1 MKRICLRITSV
12 LFSIVMLFGTLNF
25 FPSFQVS
32 AATNEKIIY
41 DFLVGNLGFN
51 AAGACGVLANIEKES
66 GFNPNLLEHGYT
78 WESGGGYGICQ
89 WTNTPRTSSKGRR
102 TNLVNWCNSN
112 GYNYKA
118 LDGQLQFLKHE
129 LETNV
134 RPGVYSYIK
143 DVQNSADGAYD
154 SGWKWCYSFETPA
167 GYNTGVSV
175 TRGNY
180 AKTKYWPK
188 YRGVVPPDIVTPTIS
203 TDKSSY
209 IVGDTIYTSWV
220 ASSSSSNISHYWI
233 NVIAPDGTWIHEGN
247 MNLSTSYSFSASQ
260 EGEYTVRVYAT
271 PRGSKEGEGSL
282 SDERKISVASAIP
295 KGQEISNG
303 AGQTLPDG
311 DYYIISS
318 INMNYYVDIPGTEV
332 ASGNNVNMY
341 TMETNVMPP
350 ACDAWTLMYLGNGF
364 YKIKSKGTNFCLD
377 VSGASLDRGT
387 NVQVWEENDSTAQQW
402 SIIQT
407 DYGYKIQSRCN
418 GFYLD
423 IAGGGFE
430 NSTNVQ
436 VWETNDTTAQK
447 YVFVPYGAST
457 GQTIEDGVYS
467 IRSALDA
474 NYCVDADGAAAK
486 SEYKDETNI
495 HLWETNTCDDL
506 FYVEYLSDGYYNVR
520 EVSTGLAL
528 DIWNAD
534 ANFAY
539 VNRNIQLCGKNGNR
553 NQQWVIKDNGDGT
566 YILISKMSGYC
577 LDLSGGVCEKG
588 KNISQYYYNGT
599 AAQKWSFVPVSPSEI
614 IIKNP
619 PTKTE
624 YYIGE
629 QIDSSG
635 ISVQLTYAIGTFKD
649 VSHEV
654 SYQYDFSEIGNA
666 DVIVSYAANGSTFID
681 SFTVTVK
688 NAPFKGKGTEDD
700 PYLISSKK
708 DLQVMRDLI
717 NDEASSSSFRA
728 CVYLQTTDIDL
739 EDEEWIPIGKRA
751 FDGTETSRLFAGHY
765 NGNHHTIFGLSIN
778 ETSKYAG
785 LFGSIGIKPAIIE
798 NLAVEGTVNSTD
810 ISVGGICGEICGKNG
825 IIRNCSFIG
834 NVSGGEQA
842 VGGVVGYIWQSGS
855 VIDCYHNGT
864 VTSNGGRIIGGVV
877 GNIHTG
883 GSEDSNTVLIQN
895 CYHVGT
901 LSGASDAAGTIA
913 GIVSVDTQHE
923 SIITI
928 ENCYALQG
936 EGNAIGSGKANT
948 QDITLLKSALMKAAA
963 SSLGSAYKENT
974 DSSFNGGYPIFN
986 WQNSVVGD
994 CNNDEVFTI
1003 ADIVMVQK
1011 WLLND
1016 GTVLD
1021 NWKAADLYG
1030 DNVINVFDL
1039 VLMKQMIVNIK

>member
-1 MKRICLRITSV
+1 MSKKIISFITSLSV
-12 LFSIVMLFGTLNF
+12 MFSLL
-25 FPSFQVS
+25 SFLPNKLLINIIASAYNAS
-32 AATNEKIIY
+32 AAVSY
-41 DFLVGNLGFN
+41 
-51 AAGACGVLANIEKES
+51 ANTYWS
-66 GFNPNLLEHGYT
+66 NYNPNYSNYNSIGGDCANFVSQCLVAGGMQMTDGWYWYSYDDRSASWSACASMYNYFKNSGY
-78 WESGGGYGICQ
+78 EIIENPSDSQVIEGNPVLYYS
-89 WTNTPRTSSKGRR
+89 SSKGRWSHAAICTGHDSSGNALVSAHNSDR
-102 TNLVNWCNSN
+102 HNVNWKLGTNWSKRCTIIIN
-112 GYNYKA
+112 GDDPN
-118 LDGQLQFLKHE
+118 
-129 LETNV
+129 
-134 RPGVYSYIK
+134 
-143 DVQNSADGAYD
+143 
-154 SGWKWCYSFETPA
+154 
-167 GYNTGVSV
+167 
-175 TRGNY
+175 
-180 AKTKYWPK
+180 
-188 YRGVVPPDIVTPTIS
+188 PDMVIPTIS

-209 IVGDTIYTSWV
+209 IVGDTVNVSWA
-220 ASSSSSNISHYWI
+220 ASPSNSNLEHYWI
-233 NVIAPDGTWIHEGN
+233 TVYAPSGTLVNETMALN
-247 MNLSTSYSFSASQ
+247 TSYSFVAS
-260 EGEYTVRVYAT
+260 EIGDYTIITYAT
-271 PRGSKEGEGSL
+271 PHNSPDGSGSL
-282 SDERKISVASAIP
+282 TDTRVISVASAIP
-295 KGQEISNG
+295 KGQEMSNG

-341 TMETNVMPP
+341 TMGTNVMPP
-350 ACDAWTLMYLGNGF
+350 ACDAWTLVYLGNGF

-377 VSGASLDRGT
+377 VSGASLDRGA

-423 IAGGGFE
+423 VAGGGFE

-474 NYCVDADGAAAK
+474 NYCVDADGAAVK

-506 FYVEYLSDGYYNVR
+506 FYVEYLSDGYYNVS

-528 DIWNAD
+528 DVWNDD
-534 ANFAY
+534 ANFTY

-566 YILISKMSGYC
+566 YTLISKMSGYC

-901 LSGASDAAGTIA
+901 LSGASDATGTIA

-994 CNNDEVFTI
+994 CNNDGVFTI

>member
-1 MKRICLRITSV
+1 MWKVKLNKIWAIFIGTMMLIMALSFASFNNVNVYATQTKKQN
-12 LFSIVMLFGTLNF
+12 FSTNYTLTGNGPSDMLAIAFAQVGKTGAQLGYSEAWCANF
-25 FPSFQVS
+25 VS
-32 AATNEKIIY
+32 DCA
-41 DFLVGNLGFN
+41 DL
-51 AAGACGVLANIEKES
+51 AGQSSAIPRTGAVSTIRKNVEDA
-66 GFNPNLLEHGYT
+66 
-78 WESGGGYGICQ
+78 GGYIVSSPEVGDLVIWKNSKISHVEIVCSVENGVAYSIGGNNGGTGNPK
-89 WTNTPRTSSKGRR
+89 TNYCAGKRK
-102 TNLVNWCNSN
+102 CNSIGTVTCYIRPN
-112 GYNYKA
+112 YNNKI
-118 LDGQLQFLKHE
+118 GS
-129 LETNV
+129 NMV
-134 RPGVYSYIK
+134 I
-143 DVQNSADGAYD
+143 
-154 SGWKWCYSFETPA
+154 
-167 GYNTGVSV
+167 
-175 TRGNY
+175 
-180 AKTKYWPK
+180 
-188 YRGVVPPDIVTPTIS
+188 PTIS

-209 IVGDTIYTSWV
+209 IVGDTIYTSWT
-220 ASSSSSNISHYWI
+220 ASPSNSNISHYWI

-247 MNLSTSYSFSASQ
+247 MNLDTSYSFSASQ

-350 ACDAWTLMYLGNGF
+350 ACDAWTLVYLGNGF

-377 VSGASLDRGT
+377 VSEASLDRGT

-467 IRSALDA
+467 IRSALDT
-474 NYCVDADGAAAK
+474 NYCIDADGAAVK

-506 FYVEYLSDGYYNVR
+506 FYVEYLSDGYYNVS

-528 DIWNAD
+528 DVWNND

-566 YILISKMSGYC
+566 YTLISKMSGYC
-577 LDLSGGVCEKG
+577 LDLSGGICEKG
-588 KNISQYYYNGT
+588 KNISQYLYNGT
-599 AAQKWSFVPVSPSEI
+599 AAQKWSFVPISPSEI
-614 IIKNP
+614 TIVSLPNI
-619 PTKTE
+619 TE
-624 YYIGE
+624 YYIGSNLDTDGAVIQAKYE
-629 QIDSSG
+629 
-635 ISVQLTYAIGTFKD
+635 IGTFKD
-649 VSHEV
+649 IT
-654 SYQYDFSEIGNA
+654 YD
-666 DVIVSYAANGSTFID
+666 VSYAYNFSKPGKTNVFVKYNING
-681 SFTVTVK
+681 VTLKDVFNVTIK
-688 NAPFKGKGTEDD
+688 EAPFDGNGTENN
-700 PYLISSKK
+700 PYLISSKE
-708 DLQVMRDLI
+708 DLEMMRDLI
-717 NDEASSSSFRA
+717 NNEDSSAAFRN
-728 CVYLQTTDIDL
+728 CTYLQTIDIDL
-739 EDEEWIPIGKRA
+739 ENEKWTPIGKRD
-751 FDGTETSRLFAGHY
+751 FDEVATDRLFAGHY
-765 NGNHHTIFGLSIN
+765 NGNCHTISGLYVN
-778 ETSKYAG
+778 ETTKYAG
-785 LFGSIGIKPAIIE
+785 LFGSTGTEPAIIE
-798 NLAVEGTVNSTD
+798 NLAVEGTVSSTD

-883 GSEDSNTVLIQN
+883 GSDDSNTVLIQN

-901 LSGASDAAGTIA
+901 LSGASDAMGTIA

-923 SIITI
+923 SNVTI

-948 QDITLLKSALMKAAA
+948 QDIIFLKPALMKSAA
-963 SSLGSAYKENT
+963 SSLGTLYKKNT
-974 DSSFNGGYPIFN
+974 DDSFNSGYPIHT

-994 CNNDEVFTI
+994 CNNDGKFTI
-1003 ADIVMVQK
+1003 ADIVMLQK

-1016 GTVLD
+1016 GAKLT
-1021 NWKAADLYG
+1021 NWKAADLYEDG
-1030 DNVINVFDL
+1030 ILNTFDL
-1039 VLMKQMIVNIK
+1039 VLMKQLALE

>member
-1 MKRICLRITSV
+1 MLDKKITSIVISLV
-12 LFSIVMLFGTLNF
+12 LIITIFSICSKNLYKVYAATDVSNLNPTNSTCEFITSLEGFSSQCFWDNRQWTIGYGNKCPYTHTSNGTRGQKGGHYISKEDAVSLFQKNLTSYVNTLKSNCSGLSMTQNQFDALLSATYNHGNVKSCPLKYFLQGTLSESEAREKYYVWCINAGTADEAGLRNRRKKEADRF
-25 FPSFQVS
+25 FRDDVDTCTCNDSYAGDYLVVTDSSNLNIRSGESTS
-32 AATNEKIIY
+32 ASIVGKIPKGTT
-41 DFLVGNLGFN
+41 VH
-51 AAGACGVLANIEKES
+51 A
-66 GFNPNLLEHGYT
+66 
-78 WESGGGYGICQ
+78 
-89 WTNTPRTSSKGRR
+89 SKG
-102 TNLVNWCNSN
+102 N
-112 GYNYKA
+112 
-118 LDGQLQFLKHE
+118 
-129 LETNV
+129 
-134 RPGVYSYIK
+134 
-143 DVQNSADGAYD
+143 
-154 SGWKWCYSFETPA
+154 
-167 GYNTGVSV
+167 
-175 TRGNY
+175 
-180 AKTKYWPK
+180 
-188 YRGVVPPDIVTPTIS
+188 
-203 TDKSSY
+203 
-209 IVGDTIYTSWV
+209 
-220 ASSSSSNISHYWI
+220 
-233 NVIAPDGTWIHEGN
+233 GTWLYVENYNGISG
-247 MNLSTSYSFSASQ
+247 Y
-260 EGEYTVRVYAT
+260 VYASYMQKLNIDPPT
-271 PRGSKEGEGSL
+271 PQ
-282 SDERKISVASAIP
+282 
-295 KGQEISNG
+295 GQEISNG

-341 TMETNVMPP
+341 TMGTNVMPP
-350 ACDAWTLMYLGNGF
+350 ACDAWTLVYLGNGF

-423 IAGGGFE
+423 VAGGGFE

-474 NYCVDADGAAAK
+474 NYCVDADGAAVK
-486 SEYKDETNI
+486 SKYKDETNVQ
-495 HLWETNTCDDL
+495 LWETNTCDDL
-506 FYVEYLSDGYYNVR
+506 FYVEYLSDGYYNVS

-528 DIWNAD
+528 DIWSDD
-534 ANFAY
+534 ANFTY

-566 YILISKMSGYC
+566 YTLISKMSGYC

-599 AAQKWSFVPVSPSEI
+599 AAQKWSFVPASPAEI

-649 VSHEV
+649 ISHEV
-654 SYQYDFSEIGNA
+654 SYQYDFSEIGNT
-666 DVIVSYAANGSTFID
+666 DVIVSYSANGSTFID

-717 NDEASSSSFRA
+717 NDEDSSSSFRE

-739 EDEEWIPIGKRA
+739 EDEKWIPIGKRA
-751 FDGTETSRLFAGHY
+751 FDGIETSRLFAGHY
-765 NGNHHTIFGLSIN
+765 NGNYHTISGLSVS
-778 ETSKYAG
+778 ETTKYAG

-901 LSGASDAAGTIA
+901 LSGASDATGTIA

-923 SIITI
+923 SSVTI

-948 QDITLLKSALMKAAA
+948 QDITLLKSALMKATA

-974 DSSFNGGYPIFN
+974 DDSFNSGYPIHT

-994 CNNDEVFTI
+994 CNNDGSFTV
-1003 ADIVMVQK
+1003 ADVVMLQK

-1039 VLMKQMIVNIK
+1039 VLMKQMITNVA

>member
-1 MKRICLRITSV
+1 MTNVKIQKAIAILISLMTMCALFNLISENAVPVSAGWSSVAELENYALANWTKPIQASYADINTGSRYFGANRTGTTRKHAANDYVCAVGTSV
-12 LFSIVMLFGTLNF
+12 YAMTGGYVEEFSSNFYGGTQAISVKNDDGSVARYCEIKTSFRSGDRVEKGQQIGTVIANNKGGGHMLHLEMYLGTASGSLTNTSNSTYWYVSYKNYCRRQDLINPSFTQKLGVVDTCTCNDSYAGNYLVVTDSSNLNIRSGESTSASIVGKIPKGTT
-25 FPSFQVS
+25 VH
-32 AATNEKIIY
+32 
-41 DFLVGNLGFN
+41 V
-51 AAGACGVLANIEKES
+51 
-66 GFNPNLLEHGYT
+66 
-78 WESGGGYGICQ
+78 
-89 WTNTPRTSSKGRR
+89 SKG
-102 TNLVNWCNSN
+102 N
-112 GYNYKA
+112 
-118 LDGQLQFLKHE
+118 
-129 LETNV
+129 
-134 RPGVYSYIK
+134 
-143 DVQNSADGAYD
+143 
-154 SGWKWCYSFETPA
+154 
-167 GYNTGVSV
+167 
-175 TRGNY
+175 
-180 AKTKYWPK
+180 
-188 YRGVVPPDIVTPTIS
+188 
-203 TDKSSY
+203 
-209 IVGDTIYTSWV
+209 
-220 ASSSSSNISHYWI
+220 
-233 NVIAPDGTWIHEGN
+233 GTWLYVENYNGISGH
-247 MNLSTSYSFSASQ
+247 
-260 EGEYTVRVYAT
+260 VYASYMQKLDIDPPT
-271 PRGSKEGEGSL
+271 PQ
-282 SDERKISVASAIP
+282 
-295 KGQEISNG
+295 GQEISNG

-350 ACDAWTLMYLGNGF
+350 ACDAWTLVYLGNGF
-364 YKIKSKGTNFCLD
+364 YEIKSKGTNFCLD

-474 NYCVDADGAAAK
+474 KYCVDADGAAVK

-506 FYVEYLSDGYYNVR
+506 FYVEYLSDGYYNVS

-528 DIWNAD
+528 DIWSDD
-534 ANFAY
+534 ANFTY

-566 YILISKMSGYC
+566 YTLISKMSGYC

-614 IIKNP
+614 TIVSLPNI
-619 PTKTE
+619 TE
-624 YYIGE
+624 YYIGSNLDTDGAVIQAKYE
-629 QIDSSG
+629 
-635 ISVQLTYAIGTFKD
+635 IGTFKD
-649 VSHEV
+649 IT
-654 SYQYDFSEIGNA
+654 YD
-666 DVIVSYAANGSTFID
+666 VSYAYNFSKPGKTNVFVKYNING
-681 SFTVTVK
+681 VTLKDAFNVTIK
-688 NAPFKGKGTEDD
+688 EAPFDGNGTENN
-700 PYLISSKK
+700 PYLISSKE
-708 DLQVMRDLI
+708 DLKMMRDLI
-717 NDEASSSSFRA
+717 NNEDSSAAFRN
-728 CVYLQTTDIDL
+728 CTYLQTIDIDL
-739 EDEEWIPIGKRA
+739 ENEKWTPIGKRD
-751 FDGTETSRLFAGHY
+751 FDEIATERLFAGHY
-765 NGNHHTIFGLSIN
+765 NGNCHTISGLYVN
-778 ETSKYAG
+778 ETTKYAG
-785 LFGSIGIKPAIIE
+785 LFGSIGTEPAIIE

-994 CNNDEVFTI
+994 CNNDGVFTI

>member
-1 MKRICLRITSV
+1 MMLIIALSFAPINNMNVYATQIRKQN
-12 LFSIVMLFGTLNF
+12 FSTNYTLTGNGPSDMLAIAFAQVGKTGAQLGYSEAWCANF
-25 FPSFQVS
+25 VS
-32 AATNEKIIY
+32 DCA
-41 DFLVGNLGFN
+41 DL
-51 AAGACGVLANIEKES
+51 AGQSSAIPRTGAVSTIRKNVEDA
-66 GFNPNLLEHGYT
+66 
-78 WESGGGYGICQ
+78 GGYIVSSPQVGDLVIWKNSKISHVEIVCSVENGVAYSIGGNNGGTGNPK
-89 WTNTPRTSSKGRR
+89 TNYCAGKRK
-102 TNLVNWCNSN
+102 CNSIGTVTCYIRPN
-112 GYNYKA
+112 YNNKI
-118 LDGQLQFLKHE
+118 GS
-129 LETNV
+129 NMV
-134 RPGVYSYIK
+134 I
-143 DVQNSADGAYD
+143 
-154 SGWKWCYSFETPA
+154 
-167 GYNTGVSV
+167 
-175 TRGNY
+175 
-180 AKTKYWPK
+180 
-188 YRGVVPPDIVTPTIS
+188 PTIS

-209 IVGDTIYTSWV
+209 IVGDTIYTSWT
-220 ASSSSSNISHYWI
+220 ASPSNSNISHYWI

-247 MNLSTSYSFSASQ
+247 MNLDTSYSFSASQ

-282 SDERKISVASAIP
+282 SDERKINVASAIP

-332 ASGNNVNMY
+332 VSGNNVNMY

-350 ACDAWTLMYLGNGF
+350 ACDAWTLMCLGNGF

-387 NVQVWEENDSTAQQW
+387 NVQICEENDSTAQQW

-423 IAGGGFE
+423 VAGGGFE

-474 NYCVDADGAAAK
+474 NYCVDADGAAVK

-506 FYVEYLSDGYYNVR
+506 FYVEYLSDGYYNVS

-528 DIWNAD
+528 DIWNDD
-534 ANFAY
+534 ANFTY

-566 YILISKMSGYC
+566 YTLISKMSGYC

-599 AAQKWSFVPVSPSEI
+599 AAQKWNFVPVSPSEI
-614 IIKNP
+614 TIVSLPNI
-619 PTKTE
+619 TE
-624 YYIGE
+624 YYIGSNLDADGAVIQAKYE
-629 QIDSSG
+629 
-635 ISVQLTYAIGTFKD
+635 IGTFKD
-649 VSHEV
+649 IT
-654 SYQYDFSEIGNA
+654 YD
-666 DVIVSYAANGSTFID
+666 VSYAYNFSKPGKTNVFVKYNINGVALKDAFN
-681 SFTVTVK
+681 VTIK
-688 NAPFKGKGTEDD
+688 EAPFDGNGTENS
-700 PYLISSKK
+700 PYLISSKE
-708 DLQVMRDLI
+708 DLEMMRDLI
-717 NDEASSSSFRA
+717 NNEDSSAAFRN
-728 CVYLQTTDIDL
+728 CTYLQTIDIDL
-739 EDEEWIPIGKRA
+739 KNEKWTPIGKRD
-751 FDGTETSRLFAGHY
+751 FDEVATERLFAGHY
-765 NGNHHTIFGLSIN
+765 NGNYHTISGLYVN
-778 ETSKYAG
+778 ETTKYAG
-785 LFGSIGIKPAIIE
+785 LFGSTGTEPAIIE

-825 IIRNCSFIG
+825 IIQNCSFIG

-923 SIITI
+923 SNVTI

-948 QDITLLKSALMKAAA
+948 QDIIFLKPALMKSAA
-963 SSLGSAYKENT
+963 SSLGTLYKKNT
-974 DSSFNGGYPIFN
+974 DDSFNSGYPIHT

-994 CNNDEVFTI
+994 CNNDGIFTI
-1003 ADIVMVQK
+1003 ADVVMFQK

-1021 NWKAADLYG
+1021 NWKAADFHSDDML
-1030 DNVINVFDL
+1030 NVLDL
-1039 VLMKQMIVNIK
+1039 VLMKQLVLE

>member
-1 MKRICLRITSV
+1 MWKVKLNKIWAIFIGTMMLIMALSFASFNNVNVYATQTKKQN
-12 LFSIVMLFGTLNF
+12 FSTNYTLTGNGPSDMLAIAFAQVGKTGAQLGYSEAWCANF
-25 FPSFQVS
+25 VS
-32 AATNEKIIY
+32 DCA
-41 DFLVGNLGFN
+41 DL
-51 AAGACGVLANIEKES
+51 AGQSSAIPRTGAVSTIRKNVEDA
-66 GFNPNLLEHGYT
+66 
-78 WESGGGYGICQ
+78 GGYIVSSPEVGDLVIWKNSKISHVEIVCSVENGVAYSIGGNNGGTGNPK
-89 WTNTPRTSSKGRR
+89 TNYCAGKRK
-102 TNLVNWCNSN
+102 CNSIGTVTCYIRPN
-112 GYNYKA
+112 YNNKI
-118 LDGQLQFLKHE
+118 GS
-129 LETNV
+129 NMV
-134 RPGVYSYIK
+134 I
-143 DVQNSADGAYD
+143 
-154 SGWKWCYSFETPA
+154 
-167 GYNTGVSV
+167 
-175 TRGNY
+175 
-180 AKTKYWPK
+180 
-188 YRGVVPPDIVTPTIS
+188 PTIS

-209 IVGDTIYTSWV
+209 IVGDTIYTSWT
-220 ASSSSSNISHYWI
+220 ASPSNSNISHYWI

-247 MNLSTSYSFSASQ
+247 MNLDTSYSFSASQ

-350 ACDAWTLMYLGNGF
+350 ACDAWTLVYLGNGF

-377 VSGASLDRGT
+377 VSEASLDRGT

-467 IRSALDA
+467 IRSALDT
-474 NYCVDADGAAAK
+474 NYCIDADGAAVK

-506 FYVEYLSDGYYNVR
+506 FYVEYLSDGYYNVS

-528 DIWNAD
+528 DVWNND

-566 YILISKMSGYC
+566 YTLISKMSGYC
-577 LDLSGGVCEKG
+577 LDLSGGICEKG
-588 KNISQYYYNGT
+588 KNISQYLYNGT
-599 AAQKWSFVPVSPSEI
+599 AAQKWSFVPISPSEI
-614 IIKNP
+614 TIVSLPNI
-619 PTKTE
+619 TE
-624 YYIGE
+624 YYIGSNLDTDGAVIQE
-629 QIDSSG
+629 K
-635 ISVQLTYAIGTFKD
+635 YEIGTFKD
-649 VSHEV
+649 IT
-654 SYQYDFSEIGNA
+654 YD
-666 DVIVSYAANGSTFID
+666 VSYAYNFSKPGKTNVFVKYNING
-681 SFTVTVK
+681 VTLKDVFNVTIK
-688 NAPFKGKGTEDD
+688 EAPFDGNGTENN
-700 PYLISSKK
+700 PYLISSKE
-708 DLQVMRDLI
+708 DLEMMRDLI
-717 NDEASSSSFRA
+717 NNEDSSAAFRN
-728 CVYLQTTDIDL
+728 CTYLQTIDIDL
-739 EDEEWIPIGKRA
+739 ENEKWTPIGKRD
-751 FDGTETSRLFAGHY
+751 FDEVATDRLFAGHY
-765 NGNHHTIFGLSIN
+765 NGNCHTISGLYVN
-778 ETSKYAG
+778 ETTKYAG
-785 LFGSIGIKPAIIE
+785 LFGSTGTEPAIIE
-798 NLAVEGTVNSTD
+798 NLAVEGTASSTD

-883 GSEDSNTVLIQN
+883 GSDDSNTVLIQN

-901 LSGASDAAGTIA
+901 LSGASDAMGTIA

-923 SIITI
+923 SNVTI

-948 QDITLLKSALMKAAA
+948 QDIIFLKPALMKSAA
-963 SSLGSAYKENT
+963 SSLGTLYKKNT
-974 DSSFNGGYPIFN
+974 DDSFNSGYPIHT

-994 CNNDEVFTI
+994 CNNDGKFTI
-1003 ADIVMVQK
+1003 ADIVMLQK

-1016 GTVLD
+1016 GAKLT
-1021 NWKAADLYG
+1021 NWKAADLYEDG
-1030 DNVINVFDL
+1030 ILNTFDL
-1039 VLMKQMIVNIK
+1039 VLMKQLALE

>member
-1 MKRICLRITSV
+1 MQKLDID
-12 LFSIVMLFGTLNF
+12 
-25 FPSFQVS
+25 P
-32 AATNEKIIY
+32 
-41 DFLVGNLGFN
+41 
-51 AAGACGVLANIEKES
+51 
-66 GFNPNLLEHGYT
+66 P
-78 WESGGGYGICQ
+78 
-89 WTNTPRTSSKGRR
+89 TP
-102 TNLVNWCNSN
+102 
-112 GYNYKA
+112 
-118 LDGQLQFLKHE
+118 Q
-129 LETNV
+129 
-134 RPGVYSYIK
+134 
-143 DVQNSADGAYD
+143 
-154 SGWKWCYSFETPA
+154 
-167 GYNTGVSV
+167 
-175 TRGNY
+175 
-180 AKTKYWPK
+180 
-188 YRGVVPPDIVTPTIS
+188 
-203 TDKSSY
+203 
-209 IVGDTIYTSWV
+209 
-220 ASSSSSNISHYWI
+220 
-233 NVIAPDGTWIHEGN
+233 
-247 MNLSTSYSFSASQ
+247 
-260 EGEYTVRVYAT
+260 
-271 PRGSKEGEGSL
+271 
-282 SDERKISVASAIP
+282 
-295 KGQEISNG
+295 GQEISNG

-350 ACDAWTLMYLGNGF
+350 ACDAWTLVYLGNGF

-377 VSGASLDRGT
+377 VSEASLNRGT

-423 IAGGGFE
+423 VAGGGFE

-467 IRSALDA
+467 IRSALDT
-474 NYCVDADGAAAK
+474 NYCVDADGSAAK

-506 FYVEYLSDGYYNVR
+506 FYVEYLSDGYYNVS

-528 DIWNAD
+528 DVWNDD

-566 YILISKMSGYC
+566 YTLISKMSGYC

-614 IIKNP
+614 TIVSLPNI
-619 PTKTE
+619 TE
-624 YYIGE
+624 YYIGSNLDTDGAVIQAKYE
-629 QIDSSG
+629 
-635 ISVQLTYAIGTFKD
+635 IGTFKD
-649 VSHEV
+649 IT
-654 SYQYDFSEIGNA
+654 YD
-666 DVIVSYAANGSTFID
+666 VSYAYNFSKPGKTNVFVKYNING
-681 SFTVTVK
+681 VTLKDAFNVTIK
-688 NAPFKGKGTEDD
+688 EAPFDGNGTENN
-700 PYLISSKK
+700 PYLISSKE
-708 DLQVMRDLI
+708 DLKMMRDLI
-717 NDEASSSSFRA
+717 NNEDSSAAFRN
-728 CVYLQTTDIDL
+728 CTYLQTIDIDL
-739 EDEEWIPIGKRA
+739 ENEKWTPIGKRD
-751 FDGTETSRLFAGHY
+751 FDEVATERLFAGHY
-765 NGNHHTIFGLSIN
+765 NGNCHTISGLYVN
-778 ETSKYAG
+778 ETTKYAG
-785 LFGSIGIKPAIIE
+785 LFGSTGTEPAIIE
-798 NLAVEGTVNSTD
+798 NLAVEGTVSSTD

-901 LSGASDAAGTIA
+901 LSGASDATGTIA

-923 SIITI
+923 SSVTI

-948 QDITLLKSALMKAAA
+948 QDIIFLKPALMKSAA
-963 SSLGSAYKENT
+963 SSLGTLYKKNT
-974 DSSFNGGYPIFN
+974 DDSFNSGYPIHT

-994 CNNDEVFTI
+994 CNNDGKFTI
-1003 ADIVMVQK
+1003 ADIVMLQK